1 MGMFVLEE
9 VVGLVRRCQ
18 NAMCNVDRPP
28 DVQSL
33 FATLRL
39 HFLPESLDAS
49 RYVK

>member
-9 VVGLVRRCQ
+9 VVGLVRHCQ